1 MVASRV
7 GWVRH
12 GTQKGWLGRTW
23 YTAGLVGLDMV
34 ASRAGWV
41 RHGGQQGWLG

>member
-1 MVASRV
+1 MVAFKA

-12 GTQKGWLGRTW
+12 GTQQGWLGRTW
-23 YTAGLVGLDMV
+23 YTAGLVGLDKV

-41 RHGGQQGWLG
+41 RHGTLQGWLG